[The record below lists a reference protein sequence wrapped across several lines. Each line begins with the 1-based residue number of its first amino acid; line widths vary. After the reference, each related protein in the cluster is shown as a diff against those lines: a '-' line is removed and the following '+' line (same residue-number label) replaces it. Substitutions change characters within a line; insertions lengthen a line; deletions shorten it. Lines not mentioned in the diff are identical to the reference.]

1 MRQGYRSSSPFECM
15 LFRLIVVGCVLVGLI
30 GGTGVV
36 AADSHDNAKA
46 CPEDGN
52 PSNGLESSVTNS
64 KGVSLSA
71 LAGVNQA
78 YESAE
83 CETRLETP

>member
-1 MRQGYRSSSPFECM
+1 M

-30 GGTGVV
+30 GGMGVV
-36 AADSHDNAKA
+36 SADSNDNAKA

-52 PSNGLESSVTNS
+52 PSNGLEKSVAGS
-64 KGVSLSA
+64 EGKSLNA

-78 YESAE
+78 YKNVG
-83 CETRLETP
+83 CDTRLDPP